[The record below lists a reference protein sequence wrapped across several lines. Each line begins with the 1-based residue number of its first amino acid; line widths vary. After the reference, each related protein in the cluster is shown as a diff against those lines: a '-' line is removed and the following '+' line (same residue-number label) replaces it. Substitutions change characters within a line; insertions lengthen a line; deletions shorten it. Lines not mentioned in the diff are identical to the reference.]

1 MADPSHLGLPTPS
14 KSQRSKDEAIINRGR
29 EHKGLTGSFS
39 SNLGQRTS
47 SAQTCREPKAKAGAN
62 GFVKAL
68 VAKLESSDD
77 ISTMS
82 SMSNVSAGSTSPKS
96 KQPVSPVSSPSPDSS
111 YQKPPNVPQ
120 AAPGVEGYSL
130 TFLKYQQYFARD
142 KPLYRC
148 LDEQETSS
156 DSSKTRVDFQIS
168 GGQTPLPEELQKILR
183 GSPEKPSQ
191 EAQPQL
197 KRAEA
202 TTPKKADHNGTGGIQ
217 ANTEDKQPQDS
228 NTNKRDPEEVKAF
241 WDHVRNYLAPSDSES
256 DEPEAPSK
264 KRGDKKDRRNNREA
278 ASSLSPHRK
287 ANSAPNVD
295 VRGYFTPPG
304 RVRFLSVEE
313 KMMEIDEFFGTED
326 NDDETS
332 VRR

>member
-47 SAQTCREPKAKAGAN
+47 PAQTCQEPKAKAGAN

-82 SMSNVSAGSTSPKS
+82 SMSNLSAGSTSSKS

-111 YQKPPNVPQ
+111 YQKPPNIPQ
-120 AAPGVEGYSL
+120 TVPGVEGDSL

-156 DSSKTRVDFQIS
+156 GSSKTRVVFRSS
-168 GGQTPLPEELQKILR
+168 GGETPLPEDLQKILR
-183 GSPEKPSQ
+183 GPETPSQ

-197 KRAEA
+197 KRDEA
-202 TTPKKADHNGTGGIQ
+202 TTPQKANHNGARGIQ

-228 NTNKRDPEEVKAF
+228 NTNQRDPEEVKAF
-241 WDHVRNYLAPSDSES
+241 WNHVRNYLAPSDSES
-256 DEPEAPSK
+256 DEPEAPTKS
-264 KRGDKKDRRNNREA
+264 RRDKKHGRNNREVN
-278 ASSLSPHRK
+278 PRF
-287 ANSAPNVD
+287 APTN
-295 VRGYFTPPG
+295 
-304 RVRFLSVEE
+304 
-313 KMMEIDEFFGTED
+313 
-326 NDDETS
+326 
-332 VRR
+332 